1 MPAILSPEFMESI
14 MLVFNYRQCLSV
26 HVCLYGGC
34 VCNCSVCALQITL
47 GTLLP
52 NFYLAC
58 SCSTFLGE
66 CESHIDIC
74 FIENRKETN

>member
-1 MPAILSPEFMESI
+1 

-26 HVCLYGGC
+26 HVCLY
-34 VCNCSVCALQITL
+34 VCALQITL

-66 CESHIDIC
+66 CESHIDIG
-74 FIENRKETN
+74 FIENRKEPN